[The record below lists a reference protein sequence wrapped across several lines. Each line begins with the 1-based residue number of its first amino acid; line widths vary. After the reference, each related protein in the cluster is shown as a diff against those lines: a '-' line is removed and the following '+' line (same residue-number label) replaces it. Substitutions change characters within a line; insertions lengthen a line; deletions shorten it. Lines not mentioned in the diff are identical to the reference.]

1 MRTVNQLLKISRSLF
16 AFFCGAEVLGII
28 MAVAF
33 LTFNIKK
40 SQHRFIKMSS
50 PRMNNVIVIGAI
62 LIYVS
67 GILLGIDGNFVSPS
81 TEVIVQCRFST
92 WIACIGFTLGFGGMF
107 LKTWRVHKIFVNR
120 TKKMVISDY
129 QLFAMLAL
137 FIAIDLLVIVI
148 REVID
153 PQWANQHF
161 TGREEYDNSTDTKYV
176 PYYIDCASSYRNE
189 WLYVFYAYKGLMLA
203 FGVFLAFETRNVTV
217 PALNDSRYIGLSIYN
232 VVFPCALGI
241 TVVSVID
248 NAPDVWYAVLSVLVV
263 FCTSITLCFVFIP
276 KILTVRADPL
286 GQERPRFVSSLNH
299 NPSASQAHPSQKDPF
314 QSNAKTGA
322 GPKHKTSSA
331 PSDIQRANSSRL

>member
-1 MRTVNQLLKISRSLF
+1 MWRFSCIIRLGTLRCDVTSLVIIKF
-16 AFFCGAEVLGII
+16 AF
-28 MAVAF
+28 
-33 LTFNIKK
+33 
-40 SQHRFIKMSS
+40 
-50 PRMNNVIVIGAI
+50 
-62 LIYVS
+62 VS
-67 GILLGIDGNFVSPS
+67 CN
-81 TEVIVQCRFST
+81 QFST

-153 PQWANQHF
+153 PQRAKQHF

-176 PYYIDCASSYRNE
+176 PYYIDCPSSYRNE

-217 PALNDSRYIGLSIYN
+217 PALNDSRYISLSIYN

-276 KILTVRADPL
+276 KISTVRADPL
-286 GQERPRFVSSLNH
+286 GQERPRFVSSLNR
-299 NPSASQAHPSQKDPF
+299 NPSASQDHPNQKDPF
-314 QSNAKTGA
+314 QSKAKTEA
-322 GPKHKTSSA
+322 GLKHETSSA
-331 PSDIQRANSSRL
+331 PSDGQQANSSRL